1 MPQTTAKTQK
11 KERRLRGLGVSPGLG
26 RARAWLVFEGI
37 IVPKP
42 RKITEEDFPAEWRR
56 FRRAVAKTAEQI
68 RELKHRI
75 DSAGRG
81 VEVGIFDAHL
91 LMLQDEVMIGEV
103 KKAMREEFLSP
114 GNAFYQVYR
123 RYASALSSAKD
134 DYLSERAAD
143 FHDLAQR
150 LLRNLARS
158 APVAKNRNKAPH
170 TIVAH
175 DLLPSDTAKFDAK
188 RVRALVTAVGSP
200 TSHTAIIA
208 RSLGIPAVVG
218 LGSAVTELENGD
230 DILVDGY
237 RGLVIV
243 NPKASTLRAY
253 DRLESSRSKVRDSLL
268 ALRDEPAT
276 TRDNRRIILSANI
289 EFLREI
295 PTLLEQGAE
304 GIGLYRTEF
313 LYLRSDRLPT
323 EKEQTESYSQALKK
337 VKGEGV
343 IFRTC
348 DIGGDK
354 LPSTGRREPEPNP
367 FLGWRG
373 IRFSLEE
380 REIFKT
386 QIRAILRASVHG
398 TARIMFPMVS
408 SRAEVREARGVVAE
422 CMGELAREGL
432 PFDREIEIGAMIE
445 IPAAALT
452 ADLIAP
458 EVDFFSIGTNDL
470 TQYAIAVDRINDKV
484 AGLLDPMHPGVLRLI
499 QMTVEAARKAGIWTG
514 VCGEAAGDLLYLPL
528 LIGLGIDEL
537 SVGPRQVLSVKR
549 AIRALDAA
557 ECQALVARMLSG
569 MGTSEV
575 REECEKVAR
584 KLYGDLLD

>member
-26 RARAWLVFEGI
+26 RAPAWLVFEGI
-37 IVPKP
+37 ILPKP
-42 RKITEEDFPAEWRR
+42 RKITEKDFPAEWRR

-68 RELKHRI
+68 SELKHRI

-91 LMLQDEVMIGEV
+91 LMLQDEVMIDEV
-103 KKAMREEFLSP
+103 KKAMREELISP

-158 APVAKNRNKAPH
+158 APAAKSINKAPH
-170 TIVAH
+170 AIVAH

-253 DRLESSRSKVRDSLL
+253 DRLESRRSKVRDSLL

-313 LYLRSDRLPT
+313 LYLRGDRLPT
-323 EKEQTESYSQALKK
+323 EKEQTASYSQALKK

-380 REIFKT
+380 RGIFKT

-408 SRAEVREARGVVAE
+408 SRAEVCEARGVVAE
-422 CMGELAREGL
+422 CMMELSREGL
-432 PFDREIEIGAMIE
+432 PFDRDIEIGAMIE

-499 QMTVEAARKAGIWTG
+499 QMTVESARKAGIWTG
-514 VCGEAAGDLLYLPL
+514 VCGEAAGDLFVLPL

-549 AIRALDAA
+549 AIRALDASD
-557 ECQALVARMLSG
+557 CQALVTRVLSA
-569 MGTSEV
+569 MDASEV
-575 REECEKVAR
+575 RKECVKVAR